1 MGRAQPPK
9 KVAEQ
14 KLHRYLHDQRL
25 VQADEN
31 KLYFLA
37 VTLVASFS
45 FAGWMVT
52 LAVIAYG
59 AIHDWPRA
67 LLLGIVATPITGIIA
82 NAVKSVSR
90 KGH

>member
-1 MGRAQPPK
+1 VGHVQPPK

-14 KLHRYLHDQRL
+14 KLPRYLQDQLL

-31 KLYFLA
+31 KLYFLV

-45 FAGWMVT
+45 FAGWMAT
-52 LAVIAYG
+52 LAVVTYG

-82 NAVKSVSR
+82 NAVKSIIR
-90 KGH
+90 KRH